1 MATIYTPLPKLL
13 SLHYILFIVWFC
25 RTKQQS
31 GCTAVVASAAAAAA
45 AAAAFHSDC
54 ISNRYGY
61 SCRSRTTTQYED
73 SVHDV
78 PMRRHHGNN
87 FGTSNRLTTAAKSK
101 RDNENDTPQQPGMTE
116 AFRQLEALNSLDDPE
131 EYVPAPEK
139 ISIQVAADVDNN
151 VTIIAPSATS
161 ISPEQDFV
169 VYRNMMEEVEE
180 NEVASAY
187 TEVLDELGG
196 STLQTDDTYSQV
208 LTELGGASAPRRKAS
223 AASNHTEL
231 LNSELPTDDTI
242 LFLQSNTGAT
252 NDELLEDALKE
263 ALEEVQLNNPRISE
277 NSILNDQE
285 IMREIEDIFEK
296 GNVKLLESLE
306 EIRREQV
313 RIMWRFANFCS
324 FCFRF
329 VQSHMNSTIHRFDA
343 LTKMC
348 SNHWR
353 LPMPILNELD

>member
-1 MATIYTPLPKLL
+1 MATIYTPLQKLL

-25 RTKQQS
+25 RTRHQS
-31 GCTAVVASAAAAAA
+31 GCTIFVAT
-45 AAAAFHSDC
+45 AAAF
-54 ISNRYGY
+54 
-61 SCRSRTTTQYED
+61 
-73 SVHDV
+73 VHNV
-78 PMRRHHGNN
+78 PMRRHHENK
-87 FGTSNRLTTAAKSK
+87 FGTSNRITTAAKSK
-101 RDNENDTPQQPGMTE
+101 RDNENDTPQQQPGMTE

-231 LNSELPTDDTI
+231 LNSELPTDDTTI
-242 LFLQSNTGAT
+242 FLQSNTGAT
-252 NDELLEDALKE
+252 NDELLEDALRE

-324 FCFRF
+324 FLFF
-329 VQSHMNSTIHRFDA
+329 VLCNLI
-343 LTKMC
+343 
-348 SNHWR
+348 
-353 LPMPILNELD
+353 

>member
-1 MATIYTPLPKLL
+1 M
-13 SLHYILFIVWFC
+13 
-25 RTKQQS
+25 
-31 GCTAVVASAAAAAA
+31 
-45 AAAAFHSDC
+45 
-54 ISNRYGY
+54 
-61 SCRSRTTTQYED
+61 TQYED
-73 SVHDV
+73 SVHNV

-87 FGTSNRLTTAAKSK
+87 FGNSNRLTTTAKSK
-101 RDNENDTPQQPGMTE
+101 RRDNGNDTPQQPGMTE

-139 ISIQVAADVDNN
+139 ISIQVAVDVDSN
-151 VTIIAPSATS
+151 VTSIAPSTTS

-169 VYRNMMEEVEE
+169 VYRNMLEEVEE

-208 LTELGGASAPRRKAS
+208 WTELGGASAPRRKVS
-223 AASNHTEL
+223 AARNHAEL
-231 LNSELPTDDTI
+231 LNSELPTNDKI

-277 NSILNDQE
+277 ISILNDQE

-313 RIMWRFANFCS
+313 RMWRFANFCS
-324 FCFRF
+324 FCFSF
-329 VQSHMNSTIHRFDA
+329 LCNLI
-343 LTKMC
+343 
-348 SNHWR
+348 
-353 LPMPILNELD
+353 